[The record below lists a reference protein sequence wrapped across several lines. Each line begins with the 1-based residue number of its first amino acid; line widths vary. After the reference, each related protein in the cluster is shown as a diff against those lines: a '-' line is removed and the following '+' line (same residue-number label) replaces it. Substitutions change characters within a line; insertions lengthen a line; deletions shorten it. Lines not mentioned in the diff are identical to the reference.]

1 MTLLVWQENAI
12 SPWLLCYATVILAF
26 HHCTGSKLSASR
38 GRVLAFYRIAPCL
51 TKLMHIHIYLFRYY
65 LCQKKCFLLSY
76 MTLIRTC
83 KRLLI
88 LTSVKQ
94 HRMYFLVTTRTFL
107 GLPVEQISSFQERC
121 FTLWRVKRLPRIWPV
136 YTKWNL
142 PSRSFIKFSAGG
154 KLLLT
159 LKCNL
164 SLYSLRLRAVF
175 PKSANKDT
183 LPVYNIPFESHWAA
197 YLRTDISSYEGG
209 RHFERN
215 CFKMQTEWLKI
226 CINLL
231 L

>member
-1 MTLLVWQENAI
+1 
-12 SPWLLCYATVILAF
+12 
-26 HHCTGSKLSASR
+26 
-38 GRVLAFYRIAPCL
+38 
-51 TKLMHIHIYLFRYY
+51 
-65 LCQKKCFLLSY
+65 
-76 MTLIRTC
+76 
-83 KRLLI
+83 
-88 LTSVKQ
+88 
-94 HRMYFLVTTRTFL
+94 MYFLVTTRTFL

-121 FTLWRVKRLPRIWPV
+121 FTLWQVKRLPRIWPV

-175 PKSANKDT
+175 PKLANKDT

-215 CFKMQTEWLKI
+215 CFKMQKWTTWKMYHSSTIMVGELPLNYSLLIAALSAMWNKSCIPFAWFPKRKI
-226 CINLL
+226 KTCGGGQSCLR
-231 L
+231 